1 MATKHEDLMRDLG
14 AKQAAQQKIVDDGLK
29 AARALADAGDAIP
42 EADKDKVRAAS
53 AEVIRIGEQ
62 IALAEADEKKRVEN
76 NADFFQAI
84 GGSVADTGRLMDTVQ
99 VRDPADIEDPKAGEA
114 AITRATVSIA
124 QELLRARYGSGAGGP
139 RPVNPESEA
148 LMLKMVR
155 ATPEERRAFGYG
167 WSEEA
172 RKFQRQQ
179 LIGADATGGL
189 LVPDDNTFMREVQY
203 SDGAFGGAG
212 TLAREIVTATGQPLP
227 IPTTDALLEE
237 GQSKAE
243 GAAVTDVTINF
254 ARERM
259 RAFMHSSGRLG
270 CSVEAREDAGPNLP
284 MILGMVAG
292 VMINR
297 IEARRLVSGTGGQ
310 NQPEGLI
317 TGYTLSPQTLY
328 TSNGVPNWTITDSS
342 DDPPIWATILN
353 NFKRAVDPFYR
364 SSNKF
369 SMLMHDDVEGAFA
382 GAVDTQHRPI
392 FLNWLLGS
400 TSKGMGMTFAGA
412 NILCDYSLPALR
424 TDNTVAATQ
433 AGGFIGD
440 FNWFWKRRVGG
451 MVMREDPYT
460 SANEFVTHWIFG
472 RRMDSRCLF
481 KANPTGTTPAI
492 VPIHVANRA

>member
-42 EADKDKVRAAS
+42 EADKEKVRAAS

-62 IALAEADEKKRVEN
+62 IALAEAEEKKRLEN
-76 NADFFQAI
+76 NADFFQGI
-84 GGSVADTGRLMDTVQ
+84 GGSAADTGRIMDTVQ
-99 VRDPADIEDPKAGEA
+99 VRDPADIEDPRAGDA
-114 AITRATVSIA
+114 AITRATVSLA
-124 QELLRARYGSGAGGP
+124 QELLRSRYGSGAGGP
-139 RPVNPESEA
+139 RPVNRESEA

-167 WSEEA
+167 WSQEA

-212 TLAREIVTATGQPLP
+212 MLAREIVTATGQPLP
-227 IPTTDALLEE
+227 IPTTDALLLAGE
-237 GQSKAE
+237 SKAE

-270 CSVEAREDAGPNLP
+270 CSIEAREDAGPNLP

-297 IEARRLVSGTGGQ
+297 VEAQRLVSGTGGAD
-310 NQPEGLI
+310 QPEGLI
-317 TGYTLSPQTLY
+317 TGYTLTPQTMH
-328 TSNGVPNWTITDSS
+328 TQTGVPNWRAGDSGTAE
-342 DDPPIWATILN
+342 PVWVKVLN
-353 NFKRAVDPFYR
+353 AFKRSVDPFYR
-364 SSNKF
+364 ASNKF
-369 SMLMHDDVEGAFA
+369 SMLLHDQVEGAFA
-382 GAVDTQHRPI
+382 GATDADGRAI
-392 FLNWLLGS
+392 FLQWLLGS
-400 TSKGMGMTFAGA
+400 TAKGMGMTFAGM
-412 NILCDYSLPALR
+412 NILCDYSLPALHA
-424 TDNTVAATQ
+424 DNTVAATQ

-472 RRMDSRCLF
+472 RRMDCRCLF
-481 KANPTGTTPAI
+481 KSNPTGTTPAI